1 VRIFLFTF
9 IISLFI
15 ISHTYASSAFPIDNP
30 ANIIIGTQ
38 KIYSIYEEETLIELA
53 RKYDVGYNEIIAA
66 NSDIDSWVP
75 EKGTKII
82 IPTTWLLPEVL
93 DDGIIINLAEMRLYY
108 FFAVENTRYVRTF
121 PVGIGRQGVN
131 TPTGTF
137 KITAKLK
144 DPVWRVPETIRKED
158 PELPP
163 FVLPGPYNPLGGY
176 WLQLSVNG
184 YGIHGTN
191 RPYGIGREVSH
202 GCIRLYQEDIKI
214 LFNLVKPG
222 TKVIIINE
230 PVKVGLFNKH
240 VYAEI
245 HNSEKDDTELIS
257 LTTKKLS
264 MKNMLKDI
272 DTLLLINT
280 IKRSTG
286 LPTIISKFNGKQ
298 IHTVNHDSSHQIIS
312 NTNLLIYTIQIGS
325 FIKIKRAQ
333 KLFKSI
339 IKGLKGKEL
348 DYLRIEKIGEF
359 YSVRLRKFENYTTA
373 KNFLKLNKTQL
384 SAAIILKAYI
394 KYDRVVKL
402 YE

>member
-1 VRIFLFTF
+1 MRIFLFTF

-38 KIYSIYEEETLIELA
+38 KIYSIHEEETLIELA

-66 NSDIDSWVP
+66 NSDIDSWIP

-93 DDGIIINLAEMRLYY
+93 DDGTIINLAEMRLYY
-108 FFAVENTRYVRTF
+108 FFTVENTKYVRTF

-144 DPVWRVPETIRKED
+144 DPVWSVPETIRKED

-163 FVLPGPYNPLGGY
+163 FVLPGPDNPLGGY

-202 GCIRLYQEDIKI
+202 GCIRLYPEDIKV
-214 LFNLVKPG
+214 LFTFAKRG
-222 TKVIIINE
+222 AKVQIINE
-230 PVKVGLFNKH
+230 PVKTGIYNDR
-240 VYAEI
+240 VYVEI
-245 HNSEKDDTELIS
+245 HHSGKEEEELLRIVMDKLSRNPLKDKINMQSLMQEIKNASGLPALIS
-257 LTTKKLS
+257 
-264 MKNMLKDI
+264 D
-272 DTLLLINT
+272 
-280 IKRSTG
+280 
-286 LPTIISKFNGKQ
+286 
-298 IHTVNHDSSHQIIS
+298 
-312 NTNLLIYTIQIGS
+312 
-325 FIKIKRAQ
+325 
-333 KLFKSI
+333 
-339 IKGLKGKEL
+339 
-348 DYLRIEKIGEF
+348 
-359 YSVRLRKFENYTTA
+359 
-373 KNFLKLNKTQL
+373 
-384 SAAIILKAYI
+384 
-394 KYDRVVKL
+394 
-402 YE
+402 

>member
-1 VRIFLFTF
+1 VRIFFFTF
-9 IISLFI
+9 IVSLSI
-15 ISHTYASSAFPIDNP
+15 ISHTYASGAYPIDNP
-30 ANIIIGTQ
+30 ANIIIGNQ
-38 KIYSIYEEETLIELA
+38 KIYSIHAEETLIELA

-93 DDGIIINLAEMRLYY
+93 DNGIIINLAEMRLYY
-108 FFAVENTRYVRTF
+108 FFAVENTRYVNTF

-144 DPVWRVPETIRKED
+144 DPVWSVPETIRKED

-163 FVLPGPYNPLGGY
+163 FVLPGPDNPLGGY

-202 GCIRLYQEDIKI
+202 GCIRLYPEDIKT
-214 LFNLVKPG
+214 LFNLVKQG
-222 TKVIIINE
+222 TKVIIIDD
-230 PVKVGLFNKH
+230 PVKVGLFNNN

-245 HNSEKDDTELIS
+245 HTSAIDDTELIS
-257 LTTKKLS
+257 LATKKLS
-264 MKNMLKDI
+264 MQSMLKDI
-272 DTLLLINT
+272 DTLLLINA
-280 IKRSTG
+280 IRRSTG
-286 LPTIISKFNGKQ
+286 LPVIISKFNGKQ
-298 IHTVNHDSSHQIIS
+298 THTVNHDYSQQIIAKA
-312 NTNLLIYTIQIGS
+312 NLLIYTIQIGS
-325 FIKIKRAQ
+325 FIKIERAR
-333 KLFKSI
+333 KLYDSI
-339 IKGLKGKEL
+339 VQGLKGKQL
-348 DYLRIEKIGEF
+348 DHLRIEKIGEL
-359 YSVRLRKFENYTTA
+359 YSVRLRKFENNATA
-373 KNFLKLNKTQL
+373 RNFLNLHKTQL
-384 SAAIILKAYI
+384 STAIILKAYI
-394 KYDRVVKL
+394 KNDRVVKL

>member
-1 VRIFLFTF
+1 MRIVLFTF
-9 IISLFI
+9 IISLSI
-15 ISHTYASSAFPIDNP
+15 ISHASASGAYPIDDP
-30 ANIIIGTQ
+30 ANMIIGAQ
-38 KIYSIYEEETLIELA
+38 KKYSIHEEETLIELA

-75 EKGTKII
+75 EKGTEII

-108 FFAVENTRYVRTF
+108 FFAVENTRFVRTF

-131 TPTGTF
+131 TPTGIF
-137 KITAKLK
+137 KITVKLK

-163 FVLPGPYNPLGGY
+163 FVLPGPDNPLGGY

-191 RPYGIGREVSH
+191 RPYGIGRKVSH
-202 GCIRLYQEDIKI
+202 GCIRLYPEDIKI

-230 PVKVGLFNKH
+230 PVKVGLFNKN

-245 HNSEKDDTELIS
+245 HNSEKDDTELLS

-264 MKNMLKDI
+264 MKYMLKDI

-286 LPTIISKFNGKQ
+286 LPSIISKFNGKQ
-298 IHTVNHDSSHQIIS
+298 THTVNHDSSHQLIS
-312 NTNLLIYTIQIGS
+312 NANLLIYTIQIGS
-325 FIKIKRAQ
+325 LIEIERAQ

-339 IKGLKGKEL
+339 IQGLKEKEL
-348 DYLRIEKIGEF
+348 DYLRIEKIGKF
-359 YSVRLRKFENYTTA
+359 YSVRLRKFENYATA
-373 KNFLKLNKTQL
+373 KNFLQEIKPRV
-384 SAAIILKAYI
+384 SEAIILKAHI
-394 KYDRVVKL
+394 KNERIIRL